1 MPTTA
6 PLNRARTAAET
17 FADPRPTQF
26 ELHRLCIAA
35 ASTIAAFCRE
45 NGYSAA
51 DLVSQDTPM
60 VRELGE
66 RYVRASRRGMKYALR
81 REIKRALWTLVTA
94 FDRAQYRG
102 EPVVMLGL
110 AAAANHHAAVRA
122 EEAAASGAYYV

>member
-1 MPTTA
+1 MPTIA
-6 PLNRARTAAET
+6 PLNRVRTAAET
-17 FADPRPTQF
+17 FADARPTQF

-35 ASTIAAFCRE
+35 ASTINAFCHE

-51 DLVSQDTPM
+51 ELVRQDTPM

-66 RYVRASRRGMKYALR
+66 RYVRASRRGMRFALR
-81 REIKRALWTLVTA
+81 REIKRALWVLVTA

-110 AAAANHHAAVRA
+110 AKTANHHATVCA
-122 EEAAASGAYYV
+122 EEAAASGAYYR